1 MTLPVAALKT
11 FVVVAECQ
19 NLKDAADRLGRSL
32 SAVSMTLGQIEAWL
46 DGPLFEGERK
56 TALTPL
62 GRFALARA
70 REAVE
75 RHERS
80 LSAMRAF
87 ARGGTGR
94 VDVAAVPS
102 VAQSLLPEALRRFL
116 AERPGVEVD
125 VRDADSRSV
134 WRLVAE
140 GRVELGVASTGG
152 ASAGGDMSDLAFQPL
167 FRDRLCLVCRLDD
180 PLARLGRTLTW
191 DDLAGR
197 TLLANG
203 ICASIASSGF
213 QALFADATIMVR
225 NVTSLKALARAGVG
239 VTVLPRLVMADAG
252 AEGLAALNVGDPKA
266 VRVVGFVT
274 GKGSPSPAAAAFRA
288 CVATA
293 AAACGLSIPP

>member
-140 GRVELGVASTGG
+140 GRVELGVAS
-152 ASAGGDMSDLAFQPL
+152 AGGDMSDLAFRPL

-180 PLARLGRTLTW
+180 PLARLGRSLTW

-213 QALFADATIMVR
+213 QALFADATVMVR

-239 VTVLPRLVMADAG
+239 VTVLPRLIMADAG
-252 AEGLAALNVGDPKA
+252 AEGLAALDLDDPEA

-293 AAACGLSIPP
+293 AAACGLSNPP

>member
-1 MTLPVAALKT
+1 MPLPVAALKT

-46 DGPLFEGERK
+46 GGPLFEGERK

-80 LSAMRAF
+80 LSAMRTF
-87 ARGGTGR
+87 AEGGTGR

-140 GRVELGVASTGG
+140 GKVELGVAS
-152 ASAGGDMSDLAFQPL
+152 AGGDAPDLAFRPL
-167 FRDRLCLVCRLDD
+167 FQDRLCLVCRLDD
-180 PLARLGRTLTW
+180 PLTRLGRSLTW

-197 TLLANG
+197 SLLANG
-203 ICASIASSGF
+203 ICASIASDAF
-213 QALFADATIMVR
+213 QALFADARIMVR

-239 VTVLPRLVMADAG
+239 VTVLPRLVMADAE
-252 AEGLAALNVGDPKA
+252 AEGLAALDVDDPGA
-266 VRVVGFVT
+266 ARVVGFVT
-274 GKGSPSPAAAAFRA
+274 GLGTPSPAAAAFKA

-293 AAACGLSIPP
+293 AASHGLLIPP